1 MSGNDLKWLVLART
15 MKIVLSLGGSVFGDV
30 DRIKK
35 FAKAIENIS
44 CEKLFVVVGGG
55 KTARDYIGKARE
67 LGADETFCD
76 YVGIEVTRLNAMLLI
91 AALKNVAKKVPRDF
105 VEAYDLSM
113 TSKIVV
119 MGGTFPGHTTDATAA
134 LLAEFVG
141 ADLLLNATSVNGVYS
156 EDPKKSKNA
165 KRFKRLTPSELVEIV
180 KKGEIKA
187 GSSNVVDLLAAKI
200 IERSGI
206 KTIIFLGEPENLKRA
221 VEGDV
226 EEIGTIVE

>member
-1 MSGNDLKWLVLART
+1 

-35 FAKAIENIS
+35 FAEAIEEIN

-55 KTARDYIGKARE
+55 KTAREYINKARK

-76 YVGIEVTRLNAMLLI
+76 YIGIGVTRLNAMLLI
-91 AALKNVAKKVPRDF
+91 STLKDAVKKVPKDF
-105 VEAYDLSM
+105 VEAYELSKM
-113 TSKIVV
+113 SRIVV

-156 EDPKKSKNA
+156 EDPRKNKNA
-165 KRFKRLTPSELVEIV
+165 KRFERLKANELVEIV
-180 KKGEIKA
+180 RRGEIRA
-187 GSSNVVDLLAAKI
+187 GSSNVIDLLAAKI
-200 IERSGI
+200 IERSKI
-206 KTIIFLGEPENLKRA
+206 KTIIFLGEPENIKK
-221 VEGDV
+221 VIEGDV
-226 EEIGTIVE
+226 SGIGTVIE